1 LAFMTK
7 EFTKLDQFLDYM
19 VSHLYT
25 LYDEVDQITWED
37 IEFEYLS
44 GSIDTTQHYLTK
56 CGKDYMAL
64 NQYQEILEEQKWKK
78 TLDNQQTGRQ
88 NNGR

>member
-1 LAFMTK
+1 MTK
-7 EFTKLDQFLDYM
+7 EFTNLDQFLDYM

-44 GSIDTTQHYLTK
+44 GSIDTTQHYLVK

-64 NQYQEILEEQKWKK
+64 NQYQEILEGQRWQKA
-78 TLDNQQTGRQ
+78 
-88 NNGR
+88 

>member
-1 LAFMTK
+1 MKIRKRQSRETTLTFMTK

-19 VSHLYT
+19 VIHLYT

-44 GSIDTTQHYLTK
+44 GSIDTTQHYLAK
-56 CGKDYMAL
+56 CGKEYMAL

-78 TLDNQQTGRQ
+78 S
-88 NNGR
+88 